1 MARLLESKKAFNAE
15 VNQYEHNSPTLGCV
29 MKFSVINGGSG
40 SDEKLPVIYWLS
52 GLTCSDR
59 NFIEKA
65 GAFRAAVENRVIIVC
80 PDTSPRGVDIE
91 GDSESW
97 DFGKGAGFYLNATQ
111 PKWAAN
117 YKMYD
122 YVTNELMEIIE
133 QTVKTNGKKAIMGH
147 SMGGHGALTI
157 ALRNPGVYTSVSAFA
172 PICNPMQC
180 PWGNKA
186 FTGYLGDDQEQWKAY
201 DATEQMKGMK
211 AAPFDDILIDVGD
224 KDNFLTAGQLL
235 PENFKA
241 ACDQVGQKCS
251 LRMQPGYDHS
261 YFFIATFIE
270 DHIKFHK
277 QRLAN

>member
-1 MARLLESKKAFNAE
+1 
-15 VNQYEHNSPTLGCV
+15 
-29 MKFSVINGGSG
+29 MKFSVINGGCG
-40 SDEKLPVIYWLS
+40 SNEKLPVIYWLS
-52 GLTCSDR
+52 GLTCTDR

-65 GAFRAAVENRVIIVC
+65 GAFRAAVENRVLIVC
-80 PDTSPRGVDIE
+80 PDTSPRGVDIQ
-91 GDSESW
+91 GDSDSW

-111 PKWAAN
+111 EKWAAN

-122 YVTNELMEIIE
+122 YVTKELVELVE
-133 QTVKTNGKKAIMGH
+133 QTFQTNGKKAIMGH

-157 ALRNPGVYTSVSAFA
+157 ALKNPGMYTSVSAFA

-180 PWGNKA
+180 PWGKKA
-186 FTGYLGDDQEQWKAY
+186 FAGYLGDNQEQWKAY
-201 DATEQMKGMK
+201 DATELMKGLK

-241 ACDQVGQKCS
+241 ACDLVGQNCS

-261 YFFIATFIE
+261 YFFIATFVE
-270 DHIKFHK
+270 DHVKFHK
-277 QRLAN
+277 QRLSN